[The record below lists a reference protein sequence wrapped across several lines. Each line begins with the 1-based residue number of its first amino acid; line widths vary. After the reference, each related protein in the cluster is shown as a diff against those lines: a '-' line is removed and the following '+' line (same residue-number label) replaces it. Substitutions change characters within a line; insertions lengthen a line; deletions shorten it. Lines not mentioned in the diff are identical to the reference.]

1 MVRDNQPLTKIIIFP
16 GPSHK
21 NGNFCK
27 GLVNAKAVRALIYTS
42 PSQSNMMNDIVARTP
57 ISTPMP
63 VDLYR
68 NSVQST
74 LSFAPPTT
82 TTATMMRATK
92 RAHDPDSDR
101 DDDHDHDQDD
111 DGDADAPRRGWKR
124 LTTKEEITLFEIC
137 NSHADSFG
145 RRSDLC
151 NWWKTISE
159 EFSNANGRPYSWHS
173 VRRRVETVTK
183 RRIKF
188 LEGQQQLQRGFS
200 GANPRSDVMNP
211 QWCAVL
217 DLWIPTWQGWEE
229 AEARRIA
236 KRDSVIRKRPRKSK
250 PGDMWTPQSGRGVVS
265 EPVDLTSPASHDDT
279 GVDGNGPYEE
289 GPVVLVTRSP
299 SSSAVPATA
308 AAPVSTPSN
317 PAATRGV
324 RLPPG
329 FDTMFSNNH
338 SHTPPNRW
346 QPRFPSAFKAPAE
359 PATDNRVVSAVLET
373 LGKLNK
379 HLDAT
384 SASGN
389 GAASDARSSPVIS
402 ALLQSPPG
410 SGAQNQVLPEEPQQ
424 TPSYN
429 HPPPDL
435 ERIKEELWQ
444 EMREEL
450 RREMDEALRRDRAA
464 LEEKL
469 DSVQRTQDMILEM
482 LRQEPT

>member
-1 MVRDNQPLTKIIIFP
+1 MVRDNK
-16 GPSHK
+16 
-21 NGNFCK
+21 
-27 GLVNAKAVRALIYTS
+27 KAVRDHNLHHVL
-42 PSQSNMMNDIVARTP
+42 SQPNVSNVIVARTP
-57 ISTPMP
+57 VSLPMP

-68 NSVQST
+68 DGVPST

-82 TTATMMRATK
+82 TMMRGTN
-92 RAHDPDSDR
+92 RAHDPDP
-101 DDDHDHDQDD
+101 DHDPDQDD
-111 DGDADAPRRGWKR
+111 DGDADTPRRGWKR
-124 LTTKEEITLFEIC
+124 LTTKEEVTLFEIC
-137 NSHADSFG
+137 NRHADSFG

-151 NWWKTISE
+151 NWWKTVAA

-173 VRRRVETVTK
+173 VRRKVETVTK
-183 RRIKF
+183 RRINF
-188 LEGQQQLQRGFS
+188 LEGQQLLQRDFS
-200 GANPRSDVMNP
+200 GANPVPDVMNP

-236 KRDSVIRKRPRKSK
+236 KRDSVTRKRPRNSK
-250 PGDMWTPQSGRGVVS
+250 PEDMWMPQSRAGVVS

-279 GVDGNGPYEE
+279 GVDGNDPYEE

-299 SSSAVPATA
+299 NSSAVPATA

-317 PAATRGV
+317 PAATGGV

-338 SHTPPNRW
+338 SHSQPNRW
-346 QPRFPSAFKAPAE
+346 QVRFPSAFKAPAE
-359 PATDNRVVSAVLET
+359 PSTDNRMVSAVLET

-379 HLDAT
+379 HLDAA
-384 SASGN
+384 SASAN
-389 GAASDARSSPVIS
+389 GASDARSSPVIS
-402 ALLQSPPG
+402 ALLQSPTE

-424 TPSYN
+424 TSSYN
-429 HPPPDL
+429 HLPLDFG
-435 ERIKEELWQ
+435 RMKEEIRQ

-450 RREMDEALRRDRAA
+450 RREIHEALRRDRAA

-482 LRQEPT
+482 LRQEPA

>member
-1 MVRDNQPLTKIIIFP
+1 M
-16 GPSHK
+16 
-21 NGNFCK
+21 
-27 GLVNAKAVRALIYTS
+27 
-42 PSQSNMMNDIVARTP
+42 
-57 ISTPMP
+57 PMP

-68 NSVQST
+68 NGIQSS

-82 TTATMMRATK
+82 MIRGTK
-92 RAHDPDSDR
+92 RAHDPDLDP
-101 DDDHDHDQDD
+101 DPDQDD
-111 DGDADAPRRGWKR
+111 EEDADTPRRGWKR
-124 LTTKEEITLFEIC
+124 LTTKEEVTLFEIC
-137 NSHADSFG
+137 NRHADSFG

-151 NWWKTISE
+151 NWWKTIAA

-173 VRRRVETVTK
+173 VRRKVETVTK

-188 LEGQQQLQRGFS
+188 LEGQQQQLRDFS
-200 GANPRSDVMNP
+200 GANPVPDVMNP

-236 KRDSVIRKRPRKSK
+236 KRDSVTRKKPRNNKLR
-250 PGDMWTPQSGRGVVS
+250 DMWMPPSNREVVS

-279 GVDGNGPYEE
+279 GGDGDGPYEE

-308 AAPVSTPSN
+308 ATPVITPSN
-317 PAATRGV
+317 PTASGVV

-338 SHTPPNRW
+338 SHTQPNRW

-359 PATDNRVVSAVLET
+359 PSADNRMVSAVLET

-379 HLDAT
+379 HLDAAF
-384 SASGN
+384 AS
-389 GAASDARSSPVIS
+389 ASDARSSPVIS
-402 ALLQSPPG
+402 ALLQSPPEA
-410 SGAQNQVLPEEPQQ
+410 GAQNQVLPEEPEQAS
-424 TPSYN
+424 SYN
-429 HPPPDL
+429 HPPLDFG
-435 ERIKEELWQ
+435 RMKEELRQ

-450 RREMDEALRRDRAA
+450 RREMHEELRRDRAA

-482 LRQEPT
+482 LRQEPA